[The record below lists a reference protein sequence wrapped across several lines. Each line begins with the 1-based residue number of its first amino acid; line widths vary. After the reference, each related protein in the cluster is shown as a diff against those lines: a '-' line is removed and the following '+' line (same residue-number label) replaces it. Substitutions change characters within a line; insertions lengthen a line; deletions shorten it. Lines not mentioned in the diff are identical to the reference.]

1 MMGDGDFCKAQL
13 LLALLEKFIAQPP
26 RRGLQ
31 VFPRLRRDDRNIRAA
46 RIERDVHRLALLL
59 HKVHI
64 AHGFLRPDA
73 MLKMQRADIKP
84 APSGEGI

>member
-1 MMGDGDFCKAQL
+1 MMGDGDFGQAQL
-13 LLALLEKFIAQPP
+13 LLALLEKFVAQPP
-26 RRGLQ
+26 RRGFQ
-31 VFPRLRRDDRNIRAA
+31 VLPRLRRNHRDIRAA
-46 RIERDVHRLALLL
+46 RIKGDMHRLALLF

-64 AHGFLRPDA
+64 AHRFLCPDA